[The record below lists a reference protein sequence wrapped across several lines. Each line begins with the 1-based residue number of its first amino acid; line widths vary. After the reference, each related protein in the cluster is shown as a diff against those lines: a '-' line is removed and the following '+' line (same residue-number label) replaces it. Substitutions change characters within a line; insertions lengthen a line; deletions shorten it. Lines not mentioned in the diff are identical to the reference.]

1 MSFFLEPF
9 HYEFMQKALLGCLLV
24 GFTNGYLSGFIVLRR
39 HALLAD
45 GLVDLLLLRPG

>member
-1 MSFFLEPF
+1 MTSLFEPF
-9 HYEFMQKALLGCLLV
+9 HYEFMRKALLGCLLV

-45 GLVDLLLLRPG
+45 GLSHTVRD